1 MQGDSLDQMLI
12 FTASKIG
19 NARLPEVQQITFPII
34 AMQAH
39 QEEETMTSL
48 RNTIIVDL

>member
-19 NARLPEVQQITFPII
+19 NARLPEVQQMTIPIT

-39 QEEETMTSL
+39 QEEETMMPL
-48 RNTIIVDL
+48 QNTATVGI